1 MGGAEG
7 ISVTTA
13 ARLAVEPLGYRR
25 PAVALGH
32 RISRVPHH
40 TAQEGPPGSLGP
52 YVARSGGHCMRAT
65 VSSSEEGWTEM
76 GRRSYRAVPSG
87 DDRPR
92 AFESLPSPPQQPE
105 STRLQLCPLS
115 LGPRG
120 LGSLHQGRHL
130 SSLKCLQ
137 PGVPCLAIASPLPLS
152 STEFWPPAGRSHS
165 RRDIGSTC
173 PEQPLQHHR
182 RSKHELRVPGGA
194 RLGARGPETSKG
206 ASPPEARGRVSRG
219 ICTRAQAGNFLT
231 VGRCTQ
237 RKRPSMDEQGGK
249 QVPAHDGL

>member
-1 MGGAEG
+1 
-7 ISVTTA
+7 
-13 ARLAVEPLGYRR
+13 
-25 PAVALGH
+25 
-32 RISRVPHH
+32 
-40 TAQEGPPGSLGP
+40 
-52 YVARSGGHCMRAT
+52 MRAT

-206 ASPPEARGRVSRG
+206 ASPPEARTPEVPHTCESSPRRRMHGRLRLLAFEGETRGGVGGGVSLPVGQG
-219 ICTRAQAGNFLT
+219 IGCET
-231 VGRCTQ
+231 
-237 RKRPSMDEQGGK
+237 
-249 QVPAHDGL
+249 